1 MWPLTRW
8 AAPGRCR
15 GPLLRREAAAPKCRE
30 QAARPIQDRPA
41 SPQGSGHQHRGL
53 GAPQMRRRAVRI
65 AAGRDT
71 AANIHGARLKII
83 PGMGHDFP
91 PALMAGIAVMIAEHC
106 RSDHG

>member
-1 MWPLTRW
+1 
-8 AAPGRCR
+8 
-15 GPLLRREAAAPKCRE
+15 
-30 QAARPIQDRPA
+30 
-41 SPQGSGHQHRGL
+41 
-53 GAPQMRRRAVRI
+53 VRI